1 MQLDTTILQTR
12 TVGALMEFIN
22 DLMIAHNEEHN
33 TNYKI
38 HHEIHD
44 ELCDKYCEINA
55 KFQKA
60 HKRRTS
66 RYGKEKAFVDMDE

>member
-38 HHEIHD
+38 HHEVHD
-44 ELCDKYCEINA
+44 ELCNKCNEINV
-55 KFQKA
+55 KWHKA
-60 HKRRTS
+60 QKRRTS